1 MKNLILKMIELLL
14 ELDKQLF
21 LFLNGLHNNFFDW
34 LMHYI
39 SYKYTWL
46 PLYAFLLVLI
56 FYRFRW
62 KGFYFILF
70 ATLLVF
76 LSDQSSVFIKNT
88 FMRLRPCHEPELEG
102 LVHIVRGKCGGRYG
116 FVSSH
121 AANTFAVAVFVIGLL
136 KSRFQF
142 VIPLMLAY
150 AMLNGYSRI
159 YLGVHYPGD
168 VIFGALLGAGI
179 GYMIYFFWIKTMHAL
194 QPIKS

>member
-1 MKNLILKMIELLL
+1 MINLILKMIELLL

-21 LFLNGLHNNFFDW
+21 LFLNGLHNDFFDW

-39 SYKYTWL
+39 SYKYTWV
-46 PLYAFLLVLI
+46 PLYAFLLVLVI
-56 FYRFRW
+56 YRYRW
-62 KGFYFILF
+62 KGLLFILF

-88 FMRLRPCHEPELEG
+88 FMRFRPCHEPELEG

-136 KSRFQF
+136 KERFRF
-142 VIPLMLAY
+142 VVPVMLLY
-150 AMLNGYSRI
+150 AILNGYSRI

-168 VIFGALLGAGI
+168 VIFGALLGTGI
-179 GYMIYFFWIKTMHAL
+179 GYMVFFFWQKTL
-194 QPIKS
+194 QIINPPNA

>member
-1 MKNLILKMIELLL
+1 MVEVLL

-21 LFLNGLHNNFFDW
+21 LIINGLNNDFFDW

-39 SYKYTWL
+39 SHKYTWV
-46 PLYAFLLVLI
+46 PLYVAILVLV
-56 FYRFRW
+56 FVRFKW
-62 KGFYFILF
+62 KGLLFVLF

-76 LSDQSSVFIKNT
+76 LSDQSSVFMKNT

-102 LVHIVRGKCGGRYG
+102 LVHIVRGKCGGRFG

-121 AANTFAVAVFVIGLL
+121 AANTFAVAIFIIGLL
-136 KSRFQF
+136 KDRYRF
-142 VIPLMLAY
+142 VVPVMLSY
-150 AMLNGYSRI
+150 ATLNAYSRI

-179 GYMIYFFWIKTMHAL
+179 GFMLYILWIQTLKWVAL
-194 QPIKS
+194 LSR

>member
-1 MKNLILKMIELLL
+1 MIKVLL

-21 LFLNGLHNNFFDW
+21 LFLNGLHNDFFDW

-39 SYKYTWL
+39 SYKYTWV
-46 PLYAFLLVLI
+46 PLYALLLGLVI
-56 FYRFRW
+56 YRFRW
-62 KGFYFILF
+62 KALLFIFF

-76 LSDQSSVFIKNT
+76 LSDQSSVFIKNS
-88 FMRLRPCHEPELEG
+88 FMRFRPCHEPELEG

-136 KSRFQF
+136 KERYRF
-142 VIPLMLAY
+142 VVPVMLLY
-150 AMLNGYSRI
+150 AILNGYSRI

-168 VIFGALLGAGI
+168 VIFGALLGTGI
-179 GYMIYFFWIKTMHAL
+179 GYMVLFFWQKTLQIIKTPKA
-194 QPIKS
+194 